1 MITANPSRRPGGPA
15 QAVQRPLIS
24 VERTRALVSLDT
36 VVSELVDYNEDEVL
50 ALIFDHWCLGPA
62 WNIASKDA
70 TKRELRVLM
79 AGVRHFKALGEKSD
93 SKFTITED
101 RAHALIFPGGRLQ
114 RPFFSGLELQQAFNC
129 KSSHIINLLE
139 EGSLKKMPGTTW
151 HPGRGG
157 SPVIARDVAIKFL
170 KDRREI

>member
-1 MITANPSRRPGGPA
+1 MRLNGGRA
-15 QAVQRPLIS
+15 QAPVQRPLLS

-79 AGVRHFKALGEKSD
+79 AGVRHFKALGEKTD
-93 SKFTITED
+93 QKFNIKDEH
-101 RAHALIFPGGRLQ
+101 ALALIFPGGRLQ

-129 KSSHIINLLE
+129 KSSHIINRR
-139 EGSLKKMPGTTW
+139 SSRGTW
-151 HPGRGG
+151 P
-157 SPVIARDVAIKFL
+157 
-170 KDRREI
+170 

>member
-1 MITANPSRRPGGPA
+1 MSAALHKS
-15 QAVQRPLIS
+15 AVQRPLIS

-93 SKFTITED
+93 SKFTITEA
-101 RAHALIFPGGRLQ
+101 RANAFIFPPHTKPFSPGWNCNRRSTASRRTSSICWTKARSKKCPARPGIPGAAARRSSRGTRLSSSSKTGGKY
-114 RPFFSGLELQQAFNC
+114 E
-129 KSSHIINLLE
+129 
-139 EGSLKKMPGTTW
+139 
-151 HPGRGG
+151 
-157 SPVIARDVAIKFL
+157 
-170 KDRREI
+170 

>member
-1 MITANPSRRPGGPA
+1 MTASQPSRP
-15 QAVQRPLIS
+15 VQRPLIS

-129 KSSHIINLLE
+129 KSSHIINLLA

>member
-1 MITANPSRRPGGPA
+1 MKLNRRPGGPA

-93 SKFTITED
+93 SKFTITEA
-101 RAHALIFPGGRLQ
+101 RANAFIFPPHTK
-114 RPFFSGLELQQAFNC
+114 PFFSGLELQQAFNC
-129 KSSHIINLLE
+129 KSAHIINLLE
-139 EGSLKKMPGTTW
+139 EGTLKKMPGTTW

-157 SPVIARDVAIKFL
+157 SPVIARDVAVKFL

>member
-1 MITANPSRRPGGPA
+1 MSAALHKS
-15 QAVQRPLIS
+15 AVQRPLIS

-79 AGVRHFKALGEKSD
+79 AGVRHFKVMESSRGGRDAVT
-93 SKFTITED
+93 SKFTITEA
-101 RAHALIFPGGRLQ
+101 RANAFIFPPHTK
-114 RPFFSGLELQQAFNC
+114 PFFSGLELQQAFNC
-129 KSSHIINLLE
+129 KSSHIINLLD

-157 SPVIARDVAIKFL
+157 SPVIGREVAMKFL